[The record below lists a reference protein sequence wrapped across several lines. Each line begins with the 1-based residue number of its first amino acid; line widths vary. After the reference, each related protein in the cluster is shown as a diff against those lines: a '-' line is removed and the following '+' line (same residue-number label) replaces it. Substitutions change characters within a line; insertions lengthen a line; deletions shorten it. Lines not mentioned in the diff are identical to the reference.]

1 MNKYMNSIKQSTI
14 FLLADFTLAGCCG
27 TKKSNVMP
35 VYEEKITNSNISL
48 YEEFKKEAGDKIF
61 FTFDSFAL
69 SKEAKQTLIN
79 QA

>member
-1 MNKYMNSIKQSTI
+1 
-14 FLLADFTLAGCCG
+14 
-27 TKKSNVMP
+27 MP

-48 YEEFKKEAGDKIF
+48 YEEFKKEAGDKIS